1 MKTLIAYT
9 GNASFAN
16 RNAAFSDEQGM
27 QRFFVR
33 ENGWA
38 DVRIAS
44 LEAFAKLLQPGDYRP
59 GGTAS
64 SKLQIRWT
72 ESVVNALGYEFKPVA
87 SASRKAGFDPT
98 EFLLAV
104 ASK

>member
-1 MKTLIAYT
+1 MKTLIPYT
-9 GNASFAN
+9 GNRSFAA
-16 RNAAFSDEQGM
+16 RNAAFSDAEQM
-27 QRFFVR
+27 QRFFIR

-44 LEAFAKLLQPGDYRP
+44 LDGLQKLLQPGDYRP

-87 SASRKAGFDPT
+87 QAASGDAFDAT
-98 EFLLAV
+98 AFMLAV